1 MSQDIYLYDSITKKN
16 ADYELWMAFPGPKS
30 FALSSLGFLWVF
42 KEIDEMPDVNAEMVF
57 SDTRKTVALPSE
69 VNLIGFSFSFD
80 MDFLTIFS
88 MLEKYKIP
96 LKAADR
102 SDNLPLVFAGGPV
115 VSANPEPYKDF
126 FDFIIIGDGEDVNL
140 EVVRL
145 CKNNKT
151 LSKKE
156 VLEKLSQI
164 EGVYV
169 PSAAPQRVKKLTK
182 RLTECIYTPILS
194 RDAFFKNT
202 FIVEVSRGCA
212 NRCGFCLASYLNLPL
227 RSMPYDE
234 LINVIDLGLSKTD
247 KIALL
252 GAQISAHPHF
262 DDICKYIYDKINS
275 GQKIEMSI
283 SSLRIDAVKPEIIKT
298 LVAAGQKNTTLAIE
312 AGSERL
318 RKVINKNV
326 AEEQIFNAVK
336 ICRENGLKGVKF
348 YGMLGLPTETDED
361 LAELLRLAEELKKE
375 NKGFDISFGF
385 SSFVPKANTPFQW
398 CGREETK
405 SLEDKVNYLK
415 KEFHKL
421 GITAHFS
428 SIKWDYWQAVLS
440 RGDSSLTDFL
450 IAVYENGGK
459 IGAFKSAAKE
469 YIDADYFA
477 INNYSFEKELPWDFI
492 DIKPGKNF
500 LIEENKR
507 LLSLQNVTV

>member
-1 MSQDIYLYDSITKKN
+1 MSQDIYLYDSITKNN

-202 FIVEVSRGCA
+202 FIVEISRGCA

-262 DDICKYIYDKINS
+262 DDICRYIYDKINRRLIWGIS
-275 GQKIEMSI
+275 GKYRVQRM
-283 SSLRIDAVKPEIIKT
+283 V
-298 LVAAGQKNTTLAIE
+298 
-312 AGSERL
+312 
-318 RKVINKNV
+318 
-326 AEEQIFNAVK
+326 
-336 ICRENGLKGVKF
+336 
-348 YGMLGLPTETDED
+348 
-361 LAELLRLAEELKKE
+361 
-375 NKGFDISFGF
+375 
-385 SSFVPKANTPFQW
+385 
-398 CGREETK
+398 
-405 SLEDKVNYLK
+405 
-415 KEFHKL
+415 
-421 GITAHFS
+421 
-428 SIKWDYWQAVLS
+428 
-440 RGDSSLTDFL
+440 
-450 IAVYENGGK
+450 
-459 IGAFKSAAKE
+459 
-469 YIDADYFA
+469 
-477 INNYSFEKELPWDFI
+477 
-492 DIKPGKNF
+492 
-500 LIEENKR
+500 
-507 LLSLQNVTV
+507 